1 MTHSTLF
8 FHHITEGMARMNHIM
23 AAAKWHRLI
32 VLGLMLI
39 LFNLFIASF
48 LRFLVNIS
56 YGQIG
61 EFKVGLFFFFQRF
74 GKKLNGFF
82 IAQLFC

>member
-1 MTHSTLF
+1 
-8 FHHITEGMARMNHIM
+8 MNHIM

-56 YGQIG
+56 YGQVG